1 MIQKLKKDNEAED
14 KEIARL
20 EKLLH
25 INKKNK
31 NYKKAFV
38 DDGYDALLDFCDEE
52 KRLEILKNES
62 MFFFSFGDFWFEN

>member
-25 INKKNK
+25 IKKKNK
-31 NYKKAFV
+31 NYKQAFV

-52 KRLEILKNES
+52 KRQEILKNE
-62 MFFFSFGDFWFEN
+62 GECP